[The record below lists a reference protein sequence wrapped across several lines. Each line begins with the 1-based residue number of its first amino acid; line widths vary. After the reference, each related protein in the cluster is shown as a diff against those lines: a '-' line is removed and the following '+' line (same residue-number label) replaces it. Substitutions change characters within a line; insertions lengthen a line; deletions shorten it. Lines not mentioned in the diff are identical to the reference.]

1 MQQRACAMGGI
12 LGRPVKG
19 PAGGWGLYEVLCAA
33 QVCGSRYAVLRPRTA
48 KLPRPVATPPEP
60 SGHTTKAWLAGH
72 RKY

>member
-1 MQQRACAMGGI
+1 MHVRWAGSWVVLSRVPLEGG
-12 LGRPVKG
+12 GCTRC
-19 PAGGWGLYEVLCAA
+19 CAA
-33 QVCGSRYAVLRPRTA
+33 KVCGSRYAVLRPRTA